1 MNLDSITFYTKSH
14 NNFKEKVNL
23 RFTLK
28 IPEII
33 PTSRRIV
40 KTASKLQT
48 LSELENLKTKV
59 NLEQFFKELDL

>member
-33 PTSRRIV
+33 PTS

-48 LSELENLKTKV
+48 LSELENVKTKV